1 MTQTNPDDALPFEAT
16 DFAAARRSLDEP
28 PAGLEVARQLRSP
41 SWAGRR
47 RAAEPTDH
55 AILGR
60 TVDWILNLAPDARP
74 MHLAD
79 SIPRIANALAER
91 WNNPHAAGAFVSDL
105 LIDRRGG
112 RRGFPPEIKKE
123 LVMLHLVLREA
134 PPQASFIPLRGRF
147 ISPS

>member
-1 MTQTNPDDALPFEAT
+1 MTHTKPDDALPFEAT
-16 DFAAARRSLDEP
+16 DFAAARRALDELP
-28 PAGLEVARQLRSP
+28 PGLEVARQLRP
-41 SWAGRR
+41 LRWEGRR
-47 RAAEPTDH
+47 RAAEATDQ

-91 WNNPHAAGAFVSDL
+91 WSDPEAAGEFVSDL

-112 RRGFPPEIKKE
+112 RRGFPPDIKKE
-123 LVMLHLVLREA
+123 LVMLHLVLRRSQPRRRLSRLEGL
-134 PPQASFIPLRGRF
+134 FI
-147 ISPS
+147 

>member
-1 MTQTNPDDALPFEAT
+1 MTGLQIGST
-16 DFAAARRSLDEP
+16 DFAAARRSLDKP
-28 PAGLEVARQLRSP
+28 PAGLDVARQLRSP
-41 SWAGRR
+41 SWAARP

-91 WNNPHAAGAFVSDL
+91 WSDPEAAGEFVSDL

-112 RRGFPPEIKKE
+112 RRGFPPDIKKE
-123 LVMLHLVLREA
+123 LVMLHLVLRRDR
-134 PPQASFIPLRGRF
+134 LRRPS
-147 ISPS
+147 SP